1 MGVMIIEVLAIE
13 LPEYFNM
20 LNFLNC
26 ENVGIHHL
34 DDALAMA
41 SVAAAFLPPT
51 RRPINVF
58 TWILFLK
65 NESVIPPSSASGF

>member
-1 MGVMIIEVLAIE
+1 MIIEVLAIE

-34 DDALAMA
+34 DDA
-41 SVAAAFLPPT
+41 PGQ
-51 RRPINVF
+51 
-58 TWILFLK
+58 W
-65 NESVIPPSSASGF
+65 PPSLRLFCHLPDVP